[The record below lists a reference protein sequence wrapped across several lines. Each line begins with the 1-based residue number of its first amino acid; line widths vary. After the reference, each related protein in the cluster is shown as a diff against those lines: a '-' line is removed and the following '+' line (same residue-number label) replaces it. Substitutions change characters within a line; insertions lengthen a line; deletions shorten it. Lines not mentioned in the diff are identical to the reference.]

1 MKMNRITLTTIAAG
15 TAAVMLL
22 ASCQRDELRGGA
34 LEGEERAVTV
44 TALMPSDPVAVRS
57 AETPGDGTL
66 ANRCLMQV
74 YVVDDPQ
81 TPIAYGGPQTAAVS
95 NLSATFETRLMS
107 GHAYRLVFWADCATA
122 PAAEGGKFTDK
133 YYNTEQ
139 FPTKVSLSLI
149 TADFHGNQDELD
161 AFFGSASVT
170 AEALAA
176 GTAGVSAELRRPF
189 GQLNIYS
196 TDYADIPVETMK
208 PAAVEIAFT
217 NVYTSIDLTTGELSD
232 LTPVTYSATVPPY
245 DPATGHLTFDYLL
258 ATDDEDAIA
267 DFTMNFYTTA
277 DGNTPAADPYTFSS
291 IPVRRNYIT
300 NVRGNLLTD
309 RTAVTV
315 DVVPAFSNAA
325 DNPIEIN
332 LVEAGST
339 VNMPDEDIVVNIPEG
354 TLTSAEE
361 YSISA
366 KSVVLV
372 GEGADAG
379 DNIIESVMMNI
390 TAEEGVTVRNLA
402 FTGTR
407 PAGDGNA
414 AVSISTPGDV
424 LIEGIEWS
432 MNAYNP
438 IEINLGS
445 SNEPAGN
452 VTVRGCD
459 FQTAVSNNC
468 ISVFGMSEGGVVNIE
483 NCTFAKANNALRM
496 SNRTNAENVVLNI
509 TDCTYKETT
518 DDAYA
523 GFLLFQDYTSADPL
537 TAKAFSTW
545 TVNFTNLVGPEGT
558 KITEDYESQVWYMYY
573 DNGGGLVND
582 ETQFPVINYK

>member
-1 MKMNRITLTTIAAG
+1 
-15 TAAVMLL
+15 MLL
-22 ASCQRDELRGGA
+22 ASCQRDELQGGSIS
-34 LEGEERAVTV
+34 GEERVVTV
-44 TALMPSDPVAVRS
+44 TAVMPSDPVEVRS
-57 AETPGDGTL
+57 NGNPGDGTL

-81 TPIAYGGPQTAAVS
+81 TPIAYGKPQTAAVS

-107 GHAYRLVFWADCATA
+107 GHDYRLVFWADCATA
-122 PAAEGGKFTDK
+122 PAAEGGEFNDK
-133 YYNTEQ
+133 YYNTDQ
-139 FPTKVSLSLI
+139 FPTKVSLI
-149 TADFHGNQDELD
+149 TAYFHGNQDELD
-161 AFFGSASVT
+161 AFFGETSVT
-170 AEALAA
+170 ADDLAA
-176 GTAGVSAELRRPF
+176 GPVSVSADLTRPF

-208 PAAVEIAFT
+208 PAAVKIAFT

-258 ATDDEDAIA
+258 ATDVEDAIA
-267 DFTMNFYTTA
+267 DFTMNFYTT

-432 MNAYNP
+432 RDAYNP

>member
-1 MKMNRITLTTIAAG
+1 MKMSRITLTTIAAG

-22 ASCQRDELRGGA
+22 ASCQREDLRGGA

-74 YVVDDPQ
+74 YMVDDPQ
-81 TPIAYGGPQTAAVS
+81 VPVAYGDPQETAVTS
-95 NLSATFETRLMS
+95 LSATFEARLMS

-122 PAAEGGKFTDK
+122 PAAEGGEYRDK
-133 YYNTEQ
+133 YYDTEE
-139 FPTKVSLSLI
+139 FPSKVSLI
-149 TADFHGNQDELD
+149 TTAFRGNQDELD
-161 AFFGSASVT
+161 AFFGEASVT
-170 AEALAA
+170 AEQLAA
-176 GTAGVSAELRRPF
+176 GPVSVTADLTRPF
-189 GQLNIYS
+189 GQLNIYA
-196 TDYADIPVETMK
+196 TDYAQIPVENMK
-208 PAAVEIAFT
+208 PAAVNIAFT
-217 NVYTSIDLTTGELSD
+217 NIYTSIDLTTGELSD
-232 LTPVTYSATVPPY
+232 LVPVTYAAAVTPH
-245 DPATGHLTFDYLL
+245 DAATGHLTFDYLL
-258 ATDDEDAIA
+258 ATGEEDAIA
-267 DFTMNFYTTA
+267 DFTMNFYTSADATA
-277 DGNTPAADPYTFSS
+277 EAAEPYTFSS

-315 DVVPAFSNAA
+315 DVVPLFSNAE
-325 DNPIEIN
+325 DNPIEVN

-339 VNMPDEDIVVNIPEG
+339 VNMPDDDIVVTVPEG
-354 TLTSAEE
+354 TMTSSEV
-361 YSISA
+361 YTITA
-366 KSVVLV
+366 KSVVLA
-372 GEGADAG
+372 GEGAAAE
-379 DNIIESVMMNI
+379 DNIMESIRMNI

-402 FTGTR
+402 FTGET
-407 PAGDGNA
+407 PKADGNA
-414 AVSISTPGDV
+414 SISIKTPGGVVVENVVWDRDC
-424 LIEGIEWS
+424 
-432 MNAYNP
+432 YNP
-438 IEINLGS
+438 IEINLDSKGEPS
-445 SNEPAGN
+445 SA
-452 VTVRGCD
+452 VTVRNCD
-459 FQTAVSNNC
+459 FQIAVGNNC

>member
-15 TAAVMLL
+15 AAAVMLL

-74 YVVDDPQ
+74 YVVDNPQ
-81 TPIAYGGPQTAAVS
+81 TPIAYGDPQTAAVS
-95 NLSATFETRLMS
+95 NWSATFETRLMS
-107 GHAYRLVFWADCATA
+107 GHDYRLVFWADCATA
-122 PAAEGGKFTDK
+122 PAAEGGEFIDK

-139 FPTKVSLSLI
+139 FPTKVSLR

-217 NVYTSIDLTTGELSD
+217 NVYTSIDLTTGELSG
-232 LTPVTYSATVPPY
+232 LTPVTYSATVAPY
-245 DPATGHLTFDYLL
+245 DAATGHLTFDYLL
-258 ATDDEDAIA
+258 AKDVEDAIA

-277 DGNTPAADPYTFSS
+277 DGNTPAADPYIFSS

-315 DVVPAFSNAA
+315 DVVPAFSNA

>member
-1 MKMNRITLTTIAAG
+1 MKMSRITLTTIAAG

-22 ASCQRDELRGGA
+22 ASCQREDLRGGA

-74 YVVDDPQ
+74 YMVDDPQ
-81 TPIAYGGPQTAAVS
+81 VPVAYGEPQEAAVTS
-95 NLSATFETRLMS
+95 LSATFEARLMS

-122 PAAEGGKFTDK
+122 PAAEGGEYTDK
-133 YYNTEQ
+133 YYNTEE
-139 FPTKVSLSLI
+139 FPSKVSLI
-149 TADFHGNQDELD
+149 TTAFRGNQDELD
-161 AFFGSASVT
+161 AFFGETSVT
-170 AEALAA
+170 AEQLAA
-176 GTAGVSAELRRPF
+176 GPVSVTADLTRPF
-189 GQLNIYS
+189 GQLNIYA
-196 TDYADIPVETMK
+196 TDYAQIPVEDMK
-208 PAAVEIAFT
+208 PAAVNIAFT
-217 NVYTSIDLTTGELSD
+217 NIYTSIDLTTGELSD
-232 LTPVTYSATVPPY
+232 LVPVTYSAAVTPH
-245 DPATGHLTFDYLL
+245 DAATGHLTFDYLL
-258 ATDDEDAIA
+258 ATGEEDAIA
-267 DFTMNFYTTA
+267 DFTMNFYTSADATA
-277 DGNTPAADPYTFSS
+277 PAAEPYTFSS

-379 DNIIESVMMNI
+379 DNIMESVRMNI

-432 MNAYNP
+432 RDAYNP

-509 TDCTYKETT
+509 TDCTYEETT

-558 KITEDYESQVWYMYY
+558 KITQDYESQVWYMYY

>member
-1 MKMNRITLTTIAAG
+1 MFLAGAA
-15 TAAVMLL
+15 ALLL
-22 ASCQRDELRGGA
+22 ASCQRDELQGGSIS
-34 LEGEERAVTV
+34 GEERVVTV
-44 TALMPSDPVAVRS
+44 TAVMPSDPVEVRS
-57 AETPGDGTL
+57 NDDPGDGTL

-81 TPIAYGGPQTAAVS
+81 TPIAYGKPQTAAVS

-122 PAAEGGKFTDK
+122 PAAEGGEFTDK
-133 YYNTEQ
+133 YYNTDQ
-139 FPTKVSLSLI
+139 FPTKVSLI
-149 TADFHGNQDELD
+149 TKAFLGNQDELD
-161 AFFGSASVT
+161 AFFGETSVT
-170 AEALAA
+170 ADDLAA
-176 GTAGVSAELRRPF
+176 GPVSVSADLTRPF

-208 PAAVEIAFT
+208 PAKVEIAFT
-217 NVYTSIDLTTGELSD
+217 KVYTSIDLTTGELSD
-232 LTPVTYSATVPPY
+232 LIPVTYSATVPPY

-258 ATDDEDAIA
+258 ATDVEDAIA

-379 DNIIESVMMNI
+379 DNIMESVRMNI

-432 MNAYNP
+432 RDAYNP

-509 TDCTYKETT
+509 TDCTYEETT

-545 TVNFTNLVGPEGT
+545 TVNFTNLVGPEGS

>member
-1 MKMNRITLTTIAAG
+1 MKMSRITLTTIAAG

-22 ASCQRDELRGGA
+22 ASCQREDLRGGA

-74 YVVDDPQ
+74 YMVDDPDA
-81 TPIAYGGPQTAAVS
+81 PVAYGEPQEAAVTS
-95 NLSATFETRLMS
+95 LSATFEARLMS

-122 PAAEGGKFTDK
+122 PAAEGGEYTDK
-133 YYNTEQ
+133 YYDTGE
-139 FPTKVSLSLI
+139 FPSKVSLI
-149 TADFHGNQDELD
+149 TTAFRGNQDELD
-161 AFFGSASVT
+161 AFFGETSVT
-170 AEALAA
+170 AEQLAA
-176 GTAGVSAELRRPF
+176 GPVSVTADLTRPF
-189 GQLNIYS
+189 GQLNIYA
-196 TDYADIPVETMK
+196 TDYAQIPVEDMK
-208 PAAVEIAFT
+208 PAAVNIAFT
-217 NVYTSIDLTTGELSD
+217 NIYTSIDLTTGELSD
-232 LTPVTYSATVPPY
+232 LVPVTYSAAVTPH
-245 DPATGHLTFDYLL
+245 DAATGHLTFDYLL
-258 ATDDEDAIA
+258 ATGEEDAIA
-267 DFTMNFYTTA
+267 DFTMNFYTSADATA
-277 DGNTPAADPYTFSS
+277 PAAEPYTFSS

-379 DNIIESVMMNI
+379 DNIMESVRMNI

-432 MNAYNP
+432 RDAYNP

-509 TDCTYKETT
+509 TDCTYEETT

-558 KITEDYESQVWYMYY
+558 KITEDYESQLWYMYY

>member
-1 MKMNRITLTTIAAG
+1 MNRITLTTIAAG

-22 ASCQRDELRGGA
+22 ASCQRDELQGGSIS
-34 LEGEERAVTV
+34 GEERVVTV
-44 TALMPSDPVAVRS
+44 TAVMPSDLVEVRS
-57 AETPGDGTL
+57 NDKPGDGTL

-74 YVVDDPQ
+74 YVVDNQ
-81 TPIAYGGPQTAAVS
+81 TPTAYGEPQTAAVS
-95 NLSATFETRLMS
+95 NLRATFETRLMS
-107 GHAYRLVFWADCATA
+107 GHDYRLVFWADCATA
-122 PAAEGGKFTDK
+122 PAAEDGEFTDK
-133 YYNTEQ
+133 YYYTEQ
-139 FPTKVSLSLI
+139 FPKVSLI
-149 TADFHGNQDELD
+149 ATEFHGNQDELD
-161 AFFGSASVT
+161 AFFGEASVT
-170 AEALAA
+170 AEQLAS
-176 GTAGVSAELRRPF
+176 GPVSVSADLTRPF

-196 TDYADIPVETMK
+196 TDYADIPVEDMK
-208 PAAVEIAFT
+208 PAAVEIEFT
-217 NVYTSIDLTTGELSD
+217 NVYTSIDLMTGELSD
-232 LTPVTYSATVPPY
+232 PAADLTYSAAVAPHNA
-245 DPATGHLTFDYLL
+245 ATGHLTFDYLL
-258 ATDDEDAIA
+258 ATDVEDAIA

-325 DNPIEIN
+325 NPIEIN

-483 NCTFAKANNALRM
+483 NCTFA
-496 SNRTNAENVVLNI
+496 S
-509 TDCTYKETT
+509 
-518 DDAYA
+518 
-523 GFLLFQDYTSADPL
+523 SAHEQPH
-537 TAKAFSTW
+537 
-545 TVNFTNLVGPEGT
+545 
-558 KITEDYESQVWYMYY
+558 QC
-573 DNGGGLVND
+573 
-582 ETQFPVINYK
+582 

>member
-74 YVVDDPQ
+74 YMVDDPQ
-81 TPIAYGGPQTAAVS
+81 VPVAYGEPQETAVTS
-95 NLSATFETRLMS
+95 LSATFEARLMS

-122 PAAEGGKFTDK
+122 PAAEGGEYRDK
-133 YYNTEQ
+133 YYDTEE
-139 FPTKVSLSLI
+139 FPSKVSLI
-149 TADFHGNQDELD
+149 TTAFRGNQDELD
-161 AFFGSASVT
+161 AFFGETSVT
-170 AEALAA
+170 AEQLAA
-176 GTAGVSAELRRPF
+176 GPVSVTADLTRPF
-189 GQLNIYS
+189 GQLNIYAS
-196 TDYADIPVETMK
+196 DYAQIPVEKMK
-208 PAAVEIAFT
+208 PAAVNIAFT
-217 NVYTSIDLTTGELSD
+217 NIYTSIDLTTGELSD
-232 LTPVTYSATVPPY
+232 LVPVTYSAAVTPH
-245 DPATGHLTFDYLL
+245 DAATGHLTFDYLL
-258 ATDDEDAIA
+258 ATGEEDAIA

-277 DGNTPAADPYTFSS
+277 DGKTPAAAPYTFSS

-325 DNPIEIN
+325 NPIEIN

>member
-57 AETPGDGTL
+57 AETPGDGIL

-74 YVVDDPQ
+74 YMVDDPQ
-81 TPIAYGGPQTAAVS
+81 APVAYGKPQEAAVTS
-95 NLSATFETRLMS
+95 LSATFEARLMS

-122 PAAEGGKFTDK
+122 PAAEGGEYKDK
-133 YYNTEQ
+133 YYDTRE
-139 FPTKVSLSLI
+139 FPSKVSLI
-149 TADFHGNQDELD
+149 TTAFQGNQDELD
-161 AFFGSASVT
+161 AFFGEASVT
-170 AEALAA
+170 AEQLAA
-176 GTAGVSAELRRPF
+176 GPVSVTADLTRPF
-189 GQLNIYS
+189 GQLNIYA
-196 TDYADIPVETMK
+196 TDYAQIPVESMK
-208 PAAVEIAFT
+208 PAAVNIAFT
-217 NVYTSIDLTTGELSD
+217 SIYTSIDLTTGELSG
-232 LTPVTYSATVPPY
+232 LEPVTYAAAVTPH
-245 DPATGHLTFDYLL
+245 DAATGHLTFDYLL
-258 ATDDEDAIA
+258 ATGEEDAIA
-267 DFTMNFYTTA
+267 DFTMNFYTSADATA
-277 DGNTPAADPYTFSS
+277 GAAEPYTFSS

-315 DVVPAFSNAA
+315 DVVPLFSNAE

-379 DNIIESVMMNI
+379 DNIMESVRMNI

-432 MNAYNP
+432 RDAYNP

>member
-15 TAAVMLL
+15 MAAVMLL

-107 GHAYRLVFWADCATA
+107 GHDYRLVFWADCA
-122 PAAEGGKFTDK
+122 EKGQDGGYSDI
-133 YYNTEQ
+133 YYNTEA
-139 FPTKVSLSLI
+139 FPEKVSI
-149 TADFHGNQDELD
+149 IQETFAGNDDARD

-208 PAAVEIAFT
+208 PAAVKIAFT
-217 NVYTSIDLTTGELSD
+217 NVYTSIDLTTGKLSD
-232 LTPVTYSATVPPY
+232 RKALTYSAAVAPH
-245 DPATGHLTFDYLL
+245 DAATGHLTFDYLL
-258 ATDDEDAIA
+258 ATDVEDAIA

-339 VNMPDEDIVVNIPEG
+339 VNMPNEDIVVNIPEG

>member
-15 TAAVMLL
+15 MAAVMLL

-44 TALMPSDPVAVRS
+44 TALMPSDPVEVRS
-57 AETPGDGTL
+57 NDKPGDGTL

-74 YVVDDPQ
+74 YVVDDSQ
-81 TPIAYGGPQTAAVS
+81 TPIAYGEPQTAAVS

-107 GHAYRLVFWADCATA
+107 GHDYRLVFWADCA
-122 PAAEGGKFTDK
+122 EKGQDGGYSDI
-133 YYNTEQ
+133 YYNTEA
-139 FPTKVSLSLI
+139 FPEKVSI
-149 TADFHGNQDELD
+149 IQETFAGNDDARD

-208 PAAVEIAFT
+208 PAAVKIAFT
-217 NVYTSIDLTTGELSD
+217 NVYTSIDLTTGKLSD
-232 LTPVTYSATVPPY
+232 RKALTYSAAVAPH
-245 DPATGHLTFDYLL
+245 DAATGHLTFDYLL
-258 ATDDEDAIA
+258 ATDVEDAIA

-339 VNMPDEDIVVNIPEG
+339 VNMPNEDIVVNIPEG

>member
-1 MKMNRITLTTIAAG
+1 MNRITLTTIAAG

>member
-15 TAAVMLL
+15 AAAVMLL
-22 ASCQRDELRGGA
+22 ASCQRDELQGGSIS
-34 LEGEERAVTV
+34 GEERVVTV
-44 TALMPSDPVAVRS
+44 TAVMPSAPVEVRS
-57 AETPGDGTL
+57 NVNPGDGTL

-74 YVVDDPQ
+74 YVVDDPR
-81 TPIAYGGPQTAAVS
+81 TPIAYGKPQTAAVS

-122 PAAEGGKFTDK
+122 PAAEGGEFTDK
-133 YYNTEQ
+133 YYNTDQ
-139 FPTKVSLSLI
+139 FPTKVSLI
-149 TADFHGNQDELD
+149 TTAFLGNQDELD
-161 AFFGSASVT
+161 AFFGETSVT
-170 AEALAA
+170 ADDLAA
-176 GTAGVSAELRRPF
+176 GPVSVSADLTRPF

-232 LTPVTYSATVPPY
+232 LTPVTYSATVAPY

-258 ATDDEDAIA
+258 ATDVEDAIA

-277 DGNTPAADPYTFSS
+277 DGSTPAADPYTFSS

-315 DVVPAFSNAA
+315 DVVLAFSNAA

-432 MNAYNP
+432 RDAYNP

-452 VTVRGCD
+452 VIVRGCD
-459 FQTAVSNNC
+459 FLTAVSNNC
-468 ISVFGMSEGGVVNIE
+468 ISIFGMSEGGVVNIE

-496 SNRTNAENVVLNI
+496 SNRTNAGNVVLNI
-509 TDCTYKETT
+509 SDCTYKETT
-518 DDAYA
+518 DDDYA
-523 GFLLFQDYTSADPL
+523 GFLLFQDYTNADPL
-537 TAKAFSTW
+537 TTKAFSTW
-545 TVNFTNLVGPEGT
+545 SVNFTNLVGPEGT

>member
-15 TAAVMLL
+15 AAAVMLL

-57 AETPGDGTL
+57 AKMPGDGTL

-74 YVVDDPQ
+74 YMVDDPQ
-81 TPIAYGGPQTAAVS
+81 APVAYGEPQEAAVTS
-95 NLSATFETRLMS
+95 LSATFEARLMS
-107 GHAYRLVFWADCATA
+107 GHAYRLVFWADCAMA
-122 PAAEGGKFTDK
+122 PAAEGGEYKDK
-133 YYNTEQ
+133 YYDTEE
-139 FPTKVSLSLI
+139 FPSKVSLI
-149 TADFHGNQDELD
+149 TTAFRGNQDELD
-161 AFFGSASVT
+161 AFFGEASVT
-170 AEALAA
+170 AEQLAA
-176 GTAGVSAELRRPF
+176 GPVSVTADLTRPF
-189 GQLNIYS
+189 GQLNIYA
-196 TDYADIPVETMK
+196 TDYAQIPVENMK
-208 PAAVEIAFT
+208 PAAVNIAFT
-217 NVYTSIDLTTGELSD
+217 NIYTSIDLTTGELSD
-232 LTPVTYSATVPPY
+232 LAPVTYAAAVAPH
-245 DPATGHLTFDYLL
+245 DAATGHLTFDYLL
-258 ATDDEDAIA
+258 ATGEEDAIA
-267 DFTMNFYTTA
+267 DFTMNFYTSADATA
-277 DGNTPAADPYTFSS
+277 GAAEPYTFSS

-315 DVVPAFSNAA
+315 DVVPLFSNAE
-325 DNPIEIN
+325 NPIEIN

-379 DNIIESVMMNI
+379 DNIMESVRMNI

-432 MNAYNP
+432 RDAYNP

-509 TDCTYKETT
+509 TDCTYEETT

>member
-1 MKMNRITLTTIAAG
+1 MFLAG
-15 TAAVMLL
+15 AAVLLL
-22 ASCQRDELRGGA
+22 ASCQRDELQGGSIS
-34 LEGEERAVTV
+34 GEERVVTV
-44 TALMPSDPVAVRS
+44 TAVMPSDPVEVRS
-57 AETPGDGTL
+57 NVNPGDGTL

-74 YVVDDPQ
+74 YVVDDSQ
-81 TPIAYGGPQTAAVS
+81 TPIAYGEPQTAAVS

-107 GHAYRLVFWADCATA
+107 GHDYRLVFWADCATA
-122 PAAEGGKFTDK
+122 PAAEGGEFIDK

-139 FPTKVSLSLI
+139 FPTKVSLI
-149 TADFHGNQDELD
+149 TAEFHGNQDELD
-161 AFFGSASVT
+161 AFFGETSVT
-170 AEALAA
+170 ADDLAA
-176 GTAGVSAELRRPF
+176 GPVSVSADLTRPF

-208 PAAVEIAFT
+208 PAAVKIAF
-217 NVYTSIDLTTGELSD
+217 NDVYTSIDLTTGELSD
-232 LTPVTYSATVPPY
+232 PADLTYSAAVAPHDT
-245 DPATGHLTFDYLL
+245 ATGHLTFDYLL
-258 ATDDEDAIA
+258 ATGVEDAIA

-354 TLTSAEE
+354 TLTSSEE

-379 DNIIESVMMNI
+379 DNIMESVRMNI

-432 MNAYNP
+432 RDAYNP

-509 TDCTYKETT
+509 TDCTYEETT

>member
-1 MKMNRITLTTIAAG
+1 MNRITLTTIAAG
-15 TAAVMLL
+15 AAAVMLL
-22 ASCQRDELRGGA
+22 ASCQRDELQGGSIS
-34 LEGEERAVTV
+34 GEERVVTV
-44 TALMPSDPVAVRS
+44 TAVMPSDPVEVRS
-57 AETPGDGTL
+57 NGNPGDGTL

-81 TPIAYGGPQTAAVS
+81 TPIAYGKPQTAAVS

-107 GHAYRLVFWADCATA
+107 GHDYRLVFWADCATA
-122 PAAEGGKFTDK
+122 PAAEGGEFNDK
-133 YYNTEQ
+133 YYNTDQ
-139 FPTKVSLSLI
+139 FPTKVSLI
-149 TADFHGNQDELD
+149 TAYFHGNQDELD
-161 AFFGSASVT
+161 AFFGETSVT
-170 AEALAA
+170 ADDLAA
-176 GTAGVSAELRRPF
+176 GPVSVSADLTRPF

-208 PAAVEIAFT
+208 PAAVKIAFT

-258 ATDDEDAIA
+258 ATDVEDAIA
-267 DFTMNFYTTA
+267 DFTMNFYTT

-432 MNAYNP
+432 RDAYNP

>member
-1 MKMNRITLTTIAAG
+1 MKMNHSLMFLAGAA
-15 TAAVMLL
+15 ALLL
-22 ASCQRDELRGGA
+22 ASCQRDELQGGSIS
-34 LEGEERAVTV
+34 GEERVVTV
-44 TALMPSDPVAVRS
+44 TAVMPSDPVEVRS
-57 AETPGDGTL
+57 NDDPGDGTL

-81 TPIAYGGPQTAAVS
+81 TPIAYGKPQTAAVS

-122 PAAEGGKFTDK
+122 PAAEGGEFTDK
-133 YYNTEQ
+133 YYNTDQ
-139 FPTKVSLSLI
+139 FPTKVSLI
-149 TADFHGNQDELD
+149 TKAFLGNQDELD
-161 AFFGSASVT
+161 AFFGETSVT
-170 AEALAA
+170 ADDLAA
-176 GTAGVSAELRRPF
+176 GPVSVSADLTRPF

-208 PAAVEIAFT
+208 PAKVEIAFT
-217 NVYTSIDLTTGELSD
+217 KVYTSIDLTTGELSD
-232 LTPVTYSATVPPY
+232 LIPVTYSATVPPY

-258 ATDDEDAIA
+258 ATDVEDAIA

-379 DNIIESVMMNI
+379 DNIMESVRMNI

-432 MNAYNP
+432 RDAYNP

-509 TDCTYKETT
+509 TDCTYEETT

-545 TVNFTNLVGPEGT
+545 TVNFTNLVGPEGS

>member
-15 TAAVMLL
+15 TAAVMML

-57 AETPGDGTL
+57 AEMPGDGTL

-81 TPIAYGGPQTAAVS
+81 TPIAYGKPQTAAVS

-107 GHAYRLVFWADCATA
+107 GHDYRLVFWADCATA

-161 AFFGSASVT
+161 AFFGETSVT
-170 AEALAA
+170 AEQLAS
-176 GTAGVSAELRRPF
+176 GPVSVSADLTRPF

-208 PAAVEIAFT
+208 PAAVEIEFT

-232 LTPVTYSATVPPY
+232 LTPVTYSATVAPY
-245 DPATGHLTFDYLL
+245 DPTTGHLTFDYLL
-258 ATDDEDAIA
+258 ATEVEDAIA

-379 DNIIESVMMNI
+379 DNIMESVRMNI

-414 AVSISTPGDV
+414 AVSISAPGDV

-432 MNAYNP
+432 RDAYNP

-509 TDCTYKETT
+509 TDCTYEETT

>member
-22 ASCQRDELRGGA
+22 ASCQRDELQGGSIS
-34 LEGEERAVTV
+34 GEERVVTV
-44 TALMPSDPVAVRS
+44 TAVMPSDLVEVRS
-57 AETPGDGTL
+57 NDKPGDGTL

-74 YVVDDPQ
+74 YVVDNQ
-81 TPIAYGGPQTAAVS
+81 TPTAYGEPQTAAVS
-95 NLSATFETRLMS
+95 NLRATFETRLMS
-107 GHAYRLVFWADCATA
+107 GHDYRLVFWADCATA
-122 PAAEGGKFTDK
+122 PAAEDGEFTDK
-133 YYNTEQ
+133 YYYTEQ
-139 FPTKVSLSLI
+139 FPKVSLI
-149 TADFHGNQDELD
+149 ATEFHGNQDELD
-161 AFFGSASVT
+161 AFFGEASVT
-170 AEALAA
+170 AEQLAS
-176 GTAGVSAELRRPF
+176 GPVSVSADLTRPF

-196 TDYADIPVETMK
+196 TDYADIPVEDMK
-208 PAAVEIAFT
+208 PAAVEIEFT
-217 NVYTSIDLTTGELSD
+217 NVYTSIDLMTGELSD
-232 LTPVTYSATVPPY
+232 PAADLTYSAAVAPHNA
-245 DPATGHLTFDYLL
+245 ATGHLTFDYLL
-258 ATDDEDAIA
+258 ATDVEDAIA

-325 DNPIEIN
+325 NPIEIN

-573 DNGGGLVND
+573 DNGGG
-582 ETQFPVINYK
+582 TQFPVINYK

>member
-15 TAAVMLL
+15 AAAVMLL
-22 ASCQRDELRGGA
+22 ASCQRDELQGGSIS
-34 LEGEERAVTV
+34 GEERVVTV
-44 TALMPSDPVAVRS
+44 TAVMPSDPVEVRS
-57 AETPGDGTL
+57 NGNPGDGTL

-81 TPIAYGGPQTAAVS
+81 TPIAYGKPQTAAVS

-107 GHAYRLVFWADCATA
+107 GHDYRLVFWADCATA
-122 PAAEGGKFTDK
+122 PAAEGGEFNDK
-133 YYNTEQ
+133 YYNTDQ
-139 FPTKVSLSLI
+139 FPTKVSLI
-149 TADFHGNQDELD
+149 TAYFHGNQDELD
-161 AFFGSASVT
+161 AFFGETSVT
-170 AEALAA
+170 ADDLAA
-176 GTAGVSAELRRPF
+176 GPVSVSADLTRPF

-208 PAAVEIAFT
+208 PAAVKIAFT

-258 ATDDEDAIA
+258 ATDVEDAIA
-267 DFTMNFYTTA
+267 DFTMNFYTT

-432 MNAYNP
+432 RDAYNP

>member
-15 TAAVMLL
+15 AAAVMLL

-44 TALMPSDPVAVRS
+44 TALIPSDPVAVRS

-81 TPIAYGGPQTAAVS
+81 APVAYGEPQETAVTS
-95 NLSATFETRLMS
+95 LSATFEARLMS

-122 PAAEGGKFTDK
+122 PAAEGGEYKDK
-133 YYNTEQ
+133 YYDTRE
-139 FPTKVSLSLI
+139 FPSKVSLKT
-149 TADFHGNQDELD
+149 TAFRGNQNELD
-161 AFFGSASVT
+161 AFFGEASVT
-170 AEALAA
+170 AEQLAA
-176 GTAGVSAELRRPF
+176 GPVSVTADLTRPF
-189 GQLNIYS
+189 GQLNIYA
-196 TDYADIPVETMK
+196 TDYAQIPVESMK
-208 PAAVEIAFT
+208 PAAVNIAFT
-217 NVYTSIDLTTGELSD
+217 SIYTSIDLTTGELSG
-232 LTPVTYSATVPPY
+232 LEQVTYAAAVTPH
-245 DPATGHLTFDYLL
+245 DAATGHLTFDYLL
-258 ATDDEDAIA
+258 ATGEEDAIA
-267 DFTMNFYTTA
+267 DFTMNFYTSADATA
-277 DGNTPAADPYTFSS
+277 EAAEPYTFSS

-379 DNIIESVMMNI
+379 DNIMESVRMNI

-432 MNAYNP
+432 RDAYNP

-509 TDCTYKETT
+509 TDCTYEETT

>member
-1 MKMNRITLTTIAAG
+1 MNRITLTTIAAG

-22 ASCQRDELRGGA
+22 ASCQREDFRGGA

-81 TPIAYGGPQTAAVS
+81 APVAYGEPQEAAVTS
-95 NLSATFETRLMS
+95 LSATFEARLMS

-122 PAAEGGKFTDK
+122 PAAEGGEFTDK
-133 YYNTEQ
+133 YYNTDQ
-139 FPTKVSLSLI
+139 FPTKVSLI
-149 TADFHGNQDELD
+149 TKAFLGNQDELD
-161 AFFGSASVT
+161 AFFGEASVT
-170 AEALAA
+170 AEQLAS
-176 GTAGVSAELRRPF
+176 GPVSVSADLTRPF
-189 GQLNIYS
+189 GQLNIWS

-217 NVYTSIDLTTGELSD
+217 SVYTSIDLMTGDLSD
-232 LTPVTYSATVPPY
+232 PAALTYSAAVAPH
-245 DPATGHLTFDYLL
+245 DAATGHLTFDYLL
-258 ATDDEDAIA
+258 ATDVEDAIA
-267 DFTMNFYTTA
+267 DFTMNFYTSSEGT
-277 DGNTPAADPYTFSS
+277 TPAADPYPFSS
-291 IPVRRNYIT
+291 IPIRRNYIT

-315 DVVPAFSNAA
+315 DVVPAFGNE

-339 VNMPDEDIVVNIPEG
+339 INMPEEDIVVMVPEG
-354 TLTSAEE
+354 TLTFSDVYTIA
-361 YSISA
+361 A
-366 KSVVLV
+366 KSVVLA
-372 GEGADAG
+372 GEGSDAG
-379 DNIIESVMMNI
+379 DNVMESIQMNI

-432 MNAYNP
+432 RDAYNP

-459 FQTAVSNNC
+459 FLTAVSNNC
-468 ISVFGMSEGGVVNIE
+468 ISIFGMSEGGVVNIE

-496 SNRTNAENVVLNI
+496 SNRTNAGNVVLNI
-509 TDCTYKETT
+509 SDCTYKETT

-523 GFLLFQDYTSADPL
+523 GFLLFQDYTNADPL

>member
-1 MKMNRITLTTIAAG
+1 MKMNRITLTSIAAG
-15 TAAVMLL
+15 AAAVMLL
-22 ASCQRDELRGGA
+22 ASCQRDELQGGSIS
-34 LEGEERAVTV
+34 GEERVVTV
-44 TALMPSDPVAVRS
+44 TAVMPSDPVEVRS
-57 AETPGDGTL
+57 SDNPGDGTL

-74 YVVDDPQ
+74 YVVDDSQP
-81 TPIAYGGPQTAAVS
+81 PVEYGEPQTAAVS

-107 GHAYRLVFWADCATA
+107 GHAYRLVFWADCAKA
-122 PAAEGGKFTDK
+122 PAAEGGEFIDK
-133 YYNTEQ
+133 YYNTKQ
-139 FPTKVSLSLI
+139 FPTKVSLI
-149 TADFHGNQDELD
+149 TAEFHGNQDELD
-161 AFFGSASVT
+161 AFFGETSVT
-170 AEALAA
+170 ADDLAA
-176 GTAGVSAELRRPF
+176 GPVSVSADLTRPF

-232 LTPVTYSATVPPY
+232 LEPVTYAAAVTPH
-245 DPATGHLTFDYLL
+245 DAATGHLTFDYLL
-258 ATDDEDAIA
+258 ATGEEDAIA
-267 DFTMNFYTTA
+267 DFTMNFYTSADATA
-277 DGNTPAADPYTFSS
+277 EAAEPYTFSS

-315 DVVPAFSNAA
+315 DVVPSFSNAE
-325 DNPIEIN
+325 DNPIEVN

-339 VNMPDEDIVVNIPEG
+339 VNMPGDDIVVTVPEG
-354 TLTSAEE
+354 TMTSSEV
-361 YSISA
+361 YTITA
-366 KSVVLV
+366 KSVVLA
-372 GEGADAG
+372 GEGVAAE
-379 DNIIESVMMNI
+379 DNIMESIRMNI

-402 FTGTR
+402 FTGET
-407 PAGDGNA
+407 PKADGNA
-414 AVSISTPGDV
+414 SISINTTGGVVVENVVWDRDC
-424 LIEGIEWS
+424 
-432 MNAYNP
+432 YNP
-438 IEINLGS
+438 IEINLDSKGEPS
-445 SNEPAGN
+445 SA
-452 VTVRGCD
+452 VTVRNCD

>member
-15 TAAVMLL
+15 AAAVMLL

-74 YVVDDPQ
+74 YVVDNPQ
-81 TPIAYGGPQTAAVS
+81 TPIAYGDPQTAAVS
-95 NLSATFETRLMS
+95 NWSATFETRLMS
-107 GHAYRLVFWADCATA
+107 GHDYRLVFWADCATA
-122 PAAEGGKFTDK
+122 PAAEGGEFIDK

-139 FPTKVSLSLI
+139 FPTKVSLR

-315 DVVPAFSNAA
+315 DVVPAFSNA